1 MDDPNVFAI
10 LTPHGTREGADAS
23 KAFRQPHNKDRYFQ
37 GADSISDE
45 LSVGSRATTP
55 ARHSQSSTDLESSD
69 RIVLKFSDPTINL
82 AEGLKF
88 GTNPK
93 TSDILLRYPGM
104 KGISSSQFVFT
115 VQGDGSWYLEDSH
128 SRYGTAVGYDNQA
141 EDEWRREERWIIA
154 HKPNQKRQ
162 WKKLIVYAGG
172 LAFKVHFPN
181 QQAGRPE
188 YVENLQDFIRRSRTA
203 LPAINALGMDS
214 HLTTGAP
221 SEPRTPY
228 RCLQPIYIDLERI
241 GHGTFAEVYKVMSNR
256 DGRFYAMKKFTQPM
270 EARKRKRYQQDWYDT
285 KRREAE
291 IMKGNAHRNVMPII
305 HSIEEPGRFSI
316 VMPYYELGSL
326 QDYEPSEPSY
336 GYSRAFL
343 QILLALSWLH
353 GRGVVHRDVKP
364 ENFLIETEDP
374 LNIIL
379 ADFGLSN
386 IVTDHPLKTFCGSH
400 TYCAPEVYPGNSD
413 GYGPKADIWSL
424 GVMMLQLMYDLPS
437 APRLPR
443 IQNPANLLN
452 WATGWS
458 QKLHAKLSECADQHD
473 PTIHMLSN
481 MIKVD
486 PVERYTANECLQ
498 KGVENGLFRMAQD
511 GYIISANDTEAN
523 TPAEAA
529 WQADSPGDGAS
540 TPRSQSTRGAKS
552 TANDHSIDRSIV
564 IGGLWDSSALNQNVG
579 TNKIASAD
587 AQSSSGG
594 FAPGPQRP
602 RRRLSPTSTWSLT
615 VGPESTDSNGGIESD
630 EGRIEGAT
638 TLLRIK
644 KDHFTASMEEQSAS
658 KPEVTGQTANELQK
672 RITSVGQGSPVL
684 LVPEEDVA
692 EPVVLASFEERVV
705 HLLE

>member
-1 MDDPNVFAI
+1 MDDPDVFAI
-10 LTPHGTREGADAS
+10 LTPHTGPRGANAS
-23 KAFRQPHNKDRYFQ
+23 EAFRQPHNNARYFQ
-37 GADSISDE
+37 GADSIAEE
-45 LSVGSRATTP
+45 LSAGSRATTP
-55 ARHSQSSTDLESSD
+55 AQLSQSSTDLESSE
-69 RIVLKFSDPTINL
+69 RIVLRFSDSSINP
-82 AEGLKF
+82 AKGLQF

-93 TSDILLRYPGM
+93 TSDILLWHSGVR
-104 KGISSSQFVFT
+104 GISSLHFVFA
-115 VQGDGSWYLEDSH
+115 VQADGSWYLEDSH
-128 SRYGTAVGYDNQA
+128 SRFGTAVGYDDQA
-141 EDEWRREERWIIA
+141 KDKWRREDRWIIA
-154 HKPNQKRQ
+154 HKPKDDKQ
-162 WKKLIVYAGG
+162 WKELVVYAGRV
-172 LAFKVHFPN
+172 AFKVNFPN
-181 QQAGRPE
+181 QHAGRPE
-188 YVENLQDFIRRSRTA
+188 YEHRLQDLIRRSRTA
-203 LPAINALGMDS
+203 LPAIDALDMDS
-214 HLTTGAP
+214 HSSTLAP
-221 SEPRTPY
+221 NDGTPDVG
-228 RCLQPIYIDLERI
+228 LPPIYIDHGKI
-241 GHGTFAEVYKVMSNR
+241 GHGTFAEVYKVMSTR
-256 DGRFYAMKKFTQPM
+256 DGKFYAMKKFVQPA
-270 EARKRKRYQQDWYDT
+270 EGKKRKWDQQCWCDT

-291 IMKGNAHRNVMPII
+291 IMQKNAHRNVMPII
-305 HSIEEPGRFSI
+305 RSIEENGRFNI

-386 IVTDHPLKTFCGSH
+386 VVTDHPLRTFCGSH

-424 GVMMLQLMYDLPS
+424 GVMMLQLMYDLPN
-437 APRLPR
+437 APPLPR

-473 PTIHMLSN
+473 PMIDMLSN

-498 KGVENGLFRMAQD
+498 KGVENGLFRKAED
-511 GYIISANDTEAN
+511 GYIIIANDTEAN

-529 WQADSPGDGAS
+529 WQADPAGGGAS
-540 TPRSQSTRGAKS
+540 TPRSHATRGAKS
-552 TANDHSIDRSIV
+552 TTSDRSIDRSIV
-564 IGGLWDSSALNQNVG
+564 VGGFWDASALNQNVG
-579 TNKIASAD
+579 INKIASAD

-594 FAPGPQRP
+594 SAPGPQRP

-615 VGPESTDSNGGIESD
+615 VGPESSDSKGAIESD
-630 EGRIEGAT
+630 EGRSEGAT

-658 KPEVTGQTANELQK
+658 EPEVTGQTANELQK
-672 RITSVGQGSPVL
+672 KITSVGQGSPVL
-684 LVPEEDVA
+684 LGREEDVA
-692 EPVVLASFEERVV
+692 EPIVLASFKERVV
-705 HLLE
+705 YLLE